1 MPVRRSEHAG
11 GARCPGHDPALFAP
25 VGHCAGTARWNPGG
39 RSRRSGCLRDANT
52 SDIHTSN
59 CLSPAMS
66 DSSILDRVKSDLTD
80 AMKAQDDVRRRALRS
95 LRAALANKEIEQREK
110 GADSTLGPQDELA
123 VVQKQ
128 VKQRRDSI
136 EQYEEAGREDL
147 AQKERDEIDVLE
159 AYLPEQM
166 SDDEV
171 AERLDAI
178 IEEVGATSMAD
189 MGPVMG
195 QAMNEL
201 RGRVDGNRVREMVQ
215 ARLSE

>member
-1 MPVRRSEHAG
+1 MRAVRA
-11 GARCPGHDPALFAP
+11 
-25 VGHCAGTARWNPGG
+25 ARWNSGG
-39 RSRRSGCLRDANT
+39 RPRRSGRLRDANT
-52 SDIHTSN
+52 SDTHTSN

-171 AERLDAI
+171 AERLDTI

-195 QAMNEL
+195 RAMDEL
-201 RGRVDGNRVREMVQ
+201 RGRVDGNRVRELVQ